1 MNKELFKNGL
11 LELGYELSEKE
22 EADFLE
28 YSHLLVSWNEKM
40 NLTAVTDPDG
50 ISIKHFLDSLAP
62 IFKFEIK
69 KEAKIID
76 VGTGAGF
83 PGIPIKIIRPDLE
96 FTFLDSLNKRI
107 TFLKE
112 VEKALDFKNTEF
124 IHGRAEDIGKDKKYR
139 QKFDFAVSRAVAPL
153 KILGEYT
160 IPLLKIGGIF
170 AAFKAF
176 DIDEELLDAKSMIGN
191 LGGKIK
197 DVIEVKIPESDLV
210 RKIVLIEK
218 IKDTPKEFPRKP
230 NKIK

>member
-1 MNKELFKNGL
+1 M
-11 LELGYELSEKE
+11 
-22 EADFLE
+22 
-28 YSHLLVSWNEKM
+28 
-40 NLTAVTDPDG
+40 
-50 ISIKHFLDSLAP
+50 
-62 IFKFEIK
+62 
-69 KEAKIID
+69 
-76 VGTGAGF
+76 
-83 PGIPIKIIRPDLE
+83 
-96 FTFLDSLNKRI
+96 
-107 TFLKE
+107 
-112 VEKALDFKNTEF
+112 DFKNTEF